1 MIEYTSFPVHYTS
14 KAALHSWNL
23 FTLWLRKWR
32 TCACFAC
39 SNFLNFV
46 IKVSMSVTMYGVLA
60 LLAISTLDMLT
71 FSANLSIATFKMQKD
86 CMDRQSLTSKKSEL
100 MSKSYTTVF

>member
-1 MIEYTSFPVHYTS
+1 
-14 KAALHSWNL
+14 
-23 FTLWLRKWR
+23 
-32 TCACFAC
+32 
-39 SNFLNFV
+39 
-46 IKVSMSVTMYGVLA
+46 MYGVLA

-100 MSKSYTTVF
+100 MSKSYTTVFWLSLQMANHIFMYISSLLT